1 MEMESLLI
9 GRYREITGYTKK
21 SDENSSDVSSN
32 DSDSDDES
40 VEAYDEFACIN
51 VTNLVGV

>member
-9 GRYREITGYTKK
+9 DRYREIASYTKK
-21 SDENSSDVSSN
+21 CGENSSNVSLN

-40 VEAYDEFACIN
+40 VEAYDGFACIN